1 MMVTGEPTSL
11 IWTLI
16 GIVFVLLLVLAFA
29 ASKLWSL
36 SRELQKLNQTL
47 TKLDSRLTEQE
58 RQLAEV
64 RAALASRGGDGLLE
78 PFVEAFKMFR
88 SKGWVSAV
96 AMLGSHVFRSYL
108 AKRRQRA
115 LPAKDSPD
123 KEQQ

>member
-1 MMVTGEPTSL
+1 MGEPTIL
-11 IWTLI
+11 LWTLI
-16 GIVFVLLLVLAFA
+16 GIVFVLLMLLAFA

-36 SRELQKLNQTL
+36 ARELQRLNQTL
-47 TKLDSRLTEQE
+47 TKLDARLSEQE

-64 RAALASRGGDGLLE
+64 RAALVNRGSDGLLE
-78 PFVEAFKMFR
+78 PFVEAFKVFR
-88 SKGWVSAV
+88 SKGWMSAV

-108 AKRRQRA
+108 GKRRQRA